1 MDLALKGK
9 RALVTG
15 STTGIGEAIIRRLA
29 AEGARVIV
37 HGRNAGQA
45 YPLLNALRAEGAD
58 AAFALGDLNTDA
70 EADNVVSQ
78 ALEAFEGVDIL
89 VNNAG
94 RFSGKPWVDTE
105 PAEWNSMYNNN
116 VTSMVRVSRRLAPL
130 MAERLWGRIINI
142 ASTIGLMPN
151 VNMAAYGATKAA
163 MHNLT
168 VALSR
173 DLGTRGV
180 TVNAISPGLT
190 KSASIEHLLQMMV
203 EAHGWP
209 SEPAQ
214 LEQKAVGAWAPNPV
228 GRMGRVEEVANL
240 VAFVASPLADY
251 INGSNLRI
259 DGGLDPT
266 IS

>member
-15 STTGIGEAIIRRLA
+15 STAGIGEAIIRRLA

-45 YPLLNALRAEGAD
+45 DLLLNALRAEG
-58 AAFALGDLNTDA
+58 A

-130 MAERLWGRIINI
+130 MAERQWGRIINI

>member
-15 STTGIGEAIIRRLA
+15 STTGIGEAIVRRLA

-37 HGRNAGQA
+37 HGRNAAQA
-45 YPLLNALRAEGAD
+45 DPLLNALRAEGAD
-58 AAFALGDLNTDA
+58 AALAVGDLNTDA
-70 EADNVVSQ
+70 EADHVVSQ

-94 RFSGKPWVDTE
+94 RFFGKPWVDTE
-105 PAEWNSMYNNN
+105 PAEWNTIYNNN
-116 VTSMVRVSRRLAPL
+116 FTSMVRVSRRLAPL
-130 MAERLWGRIINI
+130 MAERQWGRIINI
-142 ASTIGLMPN
+142 ASTIGLMPD
-151 VNMAAYGATKAA
+151 VNMAAYAATKAA

-180 TVNAISPGLT
+180 TVNALSPGLT
-190 KSASIEHLLQMMV
+190 KSAGIQGLLQMMV